1 MSTFLILLALFF
13 FSLTYIS
20 YRKIVSYK
28 GKIHFT
34 YTWAALMGGFVW
46 EDVLVFSIYGGIS
59 SILTLL
65 FGDYRIGI
73 LFFLVFWIVR
83 SAGETLYFF
92 LQQFIEPKHDPHAID
107 SHFVILRK
115 IFKTLSYQQCL
126 IIMQITFQS
135 IMMLSIVGLIVFL
148 KFVW

>member
-1 MSTFLILLALFF
+1 MNTFLVFLTIFF
-13 FSLTYIS
+13 FSLTYTS
-20 YRKIVSYK
+20 YRKIVIYK

-46 EDVLVFSIYGGIS
+46 EDVLIFSIYGGIS
-59 SILTLL
+59 SIVTLL
-65 FGDYRIGI
+65 FGDYKIGV

-115 IFKTLSYQQCL
+115 IFKSLSYQQCL

-135 IMMLSIVGLIVFL
+135 IMMLSIVSLIVLL
-148 KFVW
+148 KYW

>member
-1 MSTFLILLALFF
+1 MSTFLILLVVFF
-13 FSLTYIS
+13 FSLTFIA

-46 EDVLVFSIYGGIS
+46 EDVLIFSIYGGIS

-65 FGDYRIGI
+65 FRDYRLGI

-107 SHFVILRK
+107 NHFVLLRK
-115 IFKTLSYQQCL
+115 VFQTLSYQQCL

-135 IMMLSIVGLIVFL
+135 IMMFSIAGLILLL
-148 KFVW
+148 KFW